1 MTTPAPARPAA
12 GTRRIPGHFVAGQWT
27 APRRTTQIDV
37 HDSNTGEVMGSA
49 PDGTT
54 DEVAAAVAAAAGA
67 QREWAA
73 NTPAQRAAALRA
85 VADRLETRLDE
96 LADTIAREVGAV
108 AGVARGPQVHAPLIN
123 LRSAA
128 DIAEGYAYRS
138 ELGPTLIAREPIG
151 VVGAITAW
159 NFPLHLV
166 TVKAAHAIAAGN
178 TVVVKPSEVAPLSIG
193 ILCEAVAAAG
203 LPPGVF
209 NVVFGTGPEA
219 GEALVRHPAVRMVSF
234 TGSTRAGRR
243 IGELASQQIKKV
255 TLELGGKSPLVVLPG
270 ADLEAAV
277 RFGVTD
283 CMLNNGQRCDALTRM
298 IVPRSTLAEVEEL
311 ATGIVAGLTVGSSV
325 DEGTDVG
332 PLVSA
337 AQLARVRGYL
347 ATGVAE
353 GARLLVGGVEPPALP
368 RELQGGYFVR
378 PSLFSDVDRRMTIA
392 QEEIFGP
399 VLAVQAYETVD
410 EAVALANDTIYG
422 LHSAVYADTRPEALD
437 VAARLESGMVSVNG
451 GQLNMQAP
459 FGGYKQSGLG
469 REFGPFGFDEFLEV
483 KKVEVSP

>member
-1 MTTPAPARPAA
+1 VTTAPAAPVG
-12 GTRRIPGHFVAGQWT
+12 GTRRIPGHFIAGQWAPSRRT
-27 APRRTTQIDV
+27 APIDV
-37 HDSNTGEVMGSA
+37 HDSNTGAVMGSA
-49 PDGTT
+49 PDGTAE
-54 DEVAAAVAAAAGA
+54 EVEAAVTAAAVA
-67 QREWAA
+67 QRSWAA
-73 NTPAQRAAALRA
+73 TPAAERAAALRA
-85 VADRLETRLDE
+85 VADRLEERLDE

-128 DIAEGYAYRS
+128 DITEGYTYRS

-166 TVKAAHAIAAGN
+166 TVKAAHALAAGN

-193 ILCEAVAAAG
+193 ILCEAVADAG

-219 GEALVRHPAVRMVSF
+219 GEALVQHPAVRMLSF

-255 TLELGGKSPLVVLPG
+255 TLELGGKSPLVVLPS

-298 IVPRSTLAEVEEL
+298 IVPRASLAAVEEL
-311 ATGIVAGLTVGSSV
+311 ATGIVGGLVTGSSV
-325 DEGTDVG
+325 DAATDVG

-337 AQLARVRGYL
+337 TQLDRVRRYV
-347 ATGVAE
+347 ATGVTE
-353 GARLLVGGVEPPALP
+353 GARLLVGGAEPPALP
-368 RELQGGYFVR
+368 ADLQGGYFVR
-378 PSLFSDVDRRMTIA
+378 PSVFSGVDRRMTIA

-399 VLAVQAYETVD
+399 VLSVQAYDTVD
-410 EAVALANDTIYG
+410 EAVDLANDTIYG
-422 LHSAVYADTRPEALD
+422 LHSAVYAGTREEALD

-483 KKVEVSP
+483 KKIEGAR

>member
-1 MTTPAPARPAA
+1 MTTTAPAAPAD
-12 GTRRIPGHFVAGQWT
+12 GTRRVPGHFIAGQWVT
-27 APRRTTQIDV
+27 PQRPARLPV
-37 HDSNTGEVMGSA
+37 HDSNTGAVLGDA
-49 PDGTT
+49 PDGTAE
-54 DEVAAAVAAAAGA
+54 EVEAAVAAAAVA
-67 QREWAA
+67 QRGWAA
-73 NTPAQRAAALRA
+73 TPPAERAAALRA
-85 VADRLETRLDE
+85 VADQLEARLDE
-96 LADTIAREVGAV
+96 LAETIAREVGSV

-138 ELGPTLIAREPIG
+138 ELGPTLIAREPVG

-166 TVKAAHAIAAGN
+166 TVKAAHAMAAGN

-193 ILCEAVAAAG
+193 ILCEAAAAAG
-203 LPPGVF
+203 LPPGVL

-219 GEALVRHPAVRMVSF
+219 GEALVRHPAVRMLTF

-243 IGELASQQIKKV
+243 IGELASKQIKKV
-255 TLELGGKSPLVVLPG
+255 TLELGGKSPLVVLPS
-270 ADLEAAV
+270 ADLETAV

-298 IVPRSTLAEVEEL
+298 IVPRSALAEVEEL
-311 ATGIVAGLTVGSSV
+311 AAGILGGLTVGSSV

-332 PLVSA
+332 PLVSGT
-337 AQLARVRGYL
+337 QLERVRGYL

-353 GARLLVGGVEPPALP
+353 GARLLVGGAEPPAVPDDL
-368 RELQGGYFVR
+368 REGYFVR
-378 PSLFSDVDRRMTIA
+378 PSLFSGVDRRMTIA

-399 VLAVQAYETVD
+399 VLSLQAYDTVD
-410 EAVALANDTIYG
+410 EAVDLANDTIYG
-422 LHSAVYADTRPEALD
+422 LHSAVYAGTREEALD
-437 VAARLESGMVSVNG
+437 VAARMESGMVSVNG

-483 KKVEVSP
+483 KKIEVSA